1 MRMMLRW
8 TSPVE
13 KGNQAVKDGSLEM
26 TVKWLLEELKPEA
39 AYFFPDDGKR
49 AGQVVFDMADQ
60 SQIPQ
65 IAERLFQALD
75 ATVEFVPVMNP
86 DDLRKG
92 LEKAKS

>member
-1 MRMMLRW
+1 VEGEEAEMLVD
-8 TSPVE
+8 TS
-13 KGNQAVKDGSLEM
+13 ASSAHRFMDARTTHHL
-26 TVKWLLEELKPEA
+26 
-39 AYFFPDDGKR
+39 
-49 AGQVVFDMADQ
+49 ADP

-92 LEKAKS
+92 LEKVSS